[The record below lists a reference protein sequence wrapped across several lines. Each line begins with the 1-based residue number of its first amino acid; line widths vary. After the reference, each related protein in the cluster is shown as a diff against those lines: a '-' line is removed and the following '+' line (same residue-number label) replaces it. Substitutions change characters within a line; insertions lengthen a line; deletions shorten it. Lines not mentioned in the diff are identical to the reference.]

1 VSVEKIRATVI
12 TGFLGA
18 GKTTL
23 IRHVLANAGG
33 RRIALIVNEFGDVG
47 IDGDI
52 LRSCGLGSC
61 SDDDIIELANGCIC
75 CTVADDFI
83 PTMSKLL
90 GRAEPPDHIVI
101 ETSGLALPQPLV
113 RAFSWP
119 EISNRVSVDG
129 VITLVD
135 AQALANGRFAEDE
148 QALAAQRS
156 ADPNLDHENPIE
168 ELFED
173 QLNCADMV
181 LLNKID
187 LLDASCL
194 KRVATELSAKLR
206 PGARLVPTEHGRIE
220 VRALLGL
227 GAEAELDMANRP
239 SHHELEGEA
248 EHDHDDFESFVV
260 PIETEVSDRNALLER
275 IRKTVATHDILRLKG
290 FLAVR
295 NLPSRLLVQAV
306 GPRLD
311 AYFDRPWRR
320 DEPRSGNLVV
330 IGLKGLDQQA
340 IAADLRG

>member
-1 VSVEKIRATVI
+1 MSVEKIRATVI

-113 RAFSWP
+113 RAFNWP
-119 EISNRVSVDG
+119 EISNRISVDG

-181 LLNKID
+181 LLNKTD

-206 PGARLVPTEHGRIE
+206 PGARLVPTEHGRID
-220 VRALLGL
+220 VRALLGV
-227 GAEAELDMANRP
+227 GAQAELDMANRP

-275 IRKTVATHDILRLKG
+275 IRKTVATHEILRLKG